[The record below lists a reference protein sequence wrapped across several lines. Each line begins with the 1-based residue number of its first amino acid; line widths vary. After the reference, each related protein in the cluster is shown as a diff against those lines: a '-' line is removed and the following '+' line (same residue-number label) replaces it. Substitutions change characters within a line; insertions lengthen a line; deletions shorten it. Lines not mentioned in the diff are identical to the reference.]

1 MTISVIVPVFNEEA
15 ILPVFLGQTAHW
27 TVMEIIFVDGGSTDQ
42 TQAIIQRSPGHRLL
56 TSNKGRGN
64 QMNEGAHAATGDV
77 LLFLHAD
84 SLFPA
89 DGFSAILKA
98 MQNTDLVGGAFRLRI
113 ESNSLCLK
121 FIAMMANIRSSLF
134 GLPYGDQG
142 IFVRRAVFNNMGGY
156 QDIPLME
163 DVEFIR
169 RLKREG
175 RITLLD
181 QAITTSARRWIK
193 QGIVYTSVRNIIL
206 LLLYFMGVSPKQLAK
221 WYDALR

>member
-1 MTISVIVPVFNEEA
+1 MTISVIIPILNEET
-15 ILPVFLGQTAHW
+15 ILPAFLNQTKDW
-27 TVMEIIFVDGGSTDQ
+27 TVSEIIFVDGGSTDQ

-56 TSNKGRGN
+56 ISNKGRGH
-64 QMNEGAHAATGDV
+64 QMNEGARAASGDL

-84 SLFPA
+84 SLFPP

-98 MQNTDLVGGAFRLRI
+98 MQNPDLVGGAFRLRI
-113 ESNSLCLK
+113 NSHSLLLK
-121 FIAMMANIRSSLF
+121 FIAMMANGRSFLF

-156 QDIPLME
+156 PNLPLME
-163 DVEFIR
+163 DVAFIQ

-175 RITLLD
+175 RTTLLD

-193 QGIVYTSVRNIIL
+193 QGIVYTSGRNIIL

-221 WYDALR
+221 WYD